1 MQGFLSVETGGIGLK
16 AWNYYSRGYLL
27 IRIKSRETERFLN
40 MCAHHGIPVWNL
52 QNKEGHYEM
61 CVTVPGFY
69 RLKPICRKTGSRII
83 IIKKYGLPFFFY
95 RNKKRKAF
103 FIGILLGFCLLLLLS
118 RHIWNIHVDGNRHNS
133 TQTILNYLDEL
144 DIRHGI
150 LKKEV
155 DCSYIAEQM
164 RREFPDITWVSA
176 KISGTRLIL
185 EVKENATADK
195 ELTVQES
202 APCNITAAK
211 NGRIV
216 SMITRK
222 GIPCKKVG
230 DTCTKG
236 EVLVSGRIEILND
249 SKEVV
254 KYEYTESDADIYLE
268 SEMQYYQEFPLQFQ
282 KNVPT
287 GASQKGYT
295 LQLGDYYM
303 NLKGKPR
310 WEQYETITNLHQM
323 RLTENFRLPVFYGTT
338 VDYASET
345 RTFKYTKEGAEKK
358 AREKLSLL
366 LQTLSEKGVQISANH
381 VKIEV
386 NHSTCVAKG
395 SLTVIEKAVK
405 ETPVEILEQPTERN
419 SNLDE

>member
-1 MQGFLSVETGGIGLK
+1 MNI
-16 AWNYYSRGYLL
+16 
-27 IRIKSRETERFLN
+27 
-40 MCAHHGIPVWNL
+40 
-52 QNKEGHYEM
+52 
-61 CVTVPGFY
+61 TVPGFY
-69 RLKPICRKTGSRII
+69 RLKPVCKKTGSRVA

-185 EVKENATADK
+185 EVKENATANK
-195 ELTVQES
+195 ELTVQS
-202 APCNITAAK
+202 SDPCNIVAPK
-211 NGRIV
+211 DGRIV

-222 GIPCKKVG
+222 GIPCKKTG

-236 EVLVSGRIEILND
+236 DVLVSGRIEILND

-254 KYEYTESDADIYLE
+254 NYEYTESDADIYLE
-268 SEMQYYQEFPLQFQ
+268 SKLEYYQEFPLGFQ
-282 KNVPT
+282 KNVAT
-287 GASQKGYT
+287 GEAKKGYA
-295 LQLGDYYM
+295 LQLGSYYLD
-303 NLKGKPR
+303 LKGKNK
-310 WEQYETITNLHQM
+310 WKQFETVTKLHQM
-323 RLTENFRLPVFYGTT
+323 RITENFRLPVFYGTS
-338 VDYASET
+338 VDYACET
-345 RTFKYTKEGAEKK
+345 RNYKYTKEGAEKK
-358 AREKLSLL
+358 AKEQLSLL

-386 NHSTCVAKG
+386 NHTTCVAKG
-395 SLTVIEKAVK
+395 SLTIVEKVENKA
-405 ETPVEILEQPTERN
+405 PVEILEQPTERIN
-419 SNLDE
+419 GSDE